1 LCFGGFY
8 FKFFLRITRN
18 AIIQA
23 MKALPPLG
31 SVRRNLT
38 TSLATIRESR
48 FLRDRLS
55 VSLLVVAL
63 IIGGLNL
70 VLLLFNL
77 PVTRGEVPVRF
88 SSLGGF
94 DGLGPWY
101 SPFLIALFGISI
113 TLVNSVLAYQAFVR
127 SRLASFFLLVG
138 AGVVA
143 LFCLIISNAFAT
155 VAQ

>member
-1 LCFGGFY
+1 
-8 FKFFLRITRN
+8 
-18 AIIQA
+18 

-38 TSLATIRESR
+38 TKFITLRESR

-55 VSLLVVAL
+55 VTLLVVAL
-63 IIGGLNL
+63 VIGGLNL
-70 VLLLFNL
+70 VLLMFHL
-77 PVTRGEVPVRF
+77 PTARVDVPVRY

-101 SPFLIALFGISI
+101 SPFLIVLFGLSI
-113 TLVNSVLAYQAFVR
+113 TVVNGVLALQAFGR
-127 SRLASFFLLVG
+127 SRLASFFLL
-138 AGVVA
+138 AGSCVVA
-143 LFCLIISNAFAT
+143 LFCLIISNAFAM

>member
-1 LCFGGFY
+1 
-8 FKFFLRITRN
+8 
-18 AIIQA
+18 

-31 SVRRNLT
+31 SARRNLT
-38 TSLATIRESR
+38 ITLARVRESR
-48 FLRDRLS
+48 FLRDRFS

-63 IIGGLNL
+63 VIGGLNL
-70 VLLLFNL
+70 VLLLFHL
-77 PVTRGEVPVRF
+77 PLSRGEVPVRY

-101 SPFLIALFGISI
+101 SPFLIALFGLSI
-113 TLVNSVLAYQAFVR
+113 TLVNGVLAYQSFAR

-143 LFCLIISNAFAT
+143 LFCLIISNAFAM